1 MSHHDRHL
9 NIKVR
14 DVIQIYR
21 IFNNLR
27 DSGDDQFDHIKLTKL
42 QAFPF
47 FNKDDFAL
55 IKRKA

>member
-1 MSHHDRHL
+1 MSHQDKSL

-27 DSGDDQFDHIKLTKL
+27 DSGDDDLDKIKLIKL
-42 QAFPF
+42 
-47 FNKDDFAL
+47 
-55 IKRKA
+55 